1 MTEVPLPMLRKKQFL
16 FAALLFSAPLVHAQT
31 ASPAYQIPVSSG
43 TIDGRFVLPVST
55 TLTKDVLRLKNAR
68 EKVTPEQEDYMAE
81 TWADLSRFLQA
92 GSILTGDEMSNYV
105 NRIAAELTRNEP
117 ELKGKV
123 KLVINRNPGVSAGV
137 FDQGVL
143 YINIGMLAQV
153 ENEAQLA
160 FVIGRQ
166 LLLYKEQHSLSR
178 FKKRQQLIK
187 EKKMYGD
194 ELREAMREDSKERQK
209 TADRECIRLMKS
221 AGYSLPQSLNALDV
235 ILYSYVPFDDVAF
248 EPAIFE
254 DKNLKF
260 PESYILKETR
270 SISADDDFDDSN
282 NSFPNIRKR
291 KEALQTEIDKYK
303 ASEEER
309 KKFVLPETD
318 FRRVQHT
325 ARYEVCRQYDLKR
338 NFPQA
343 IYTAFM
349 LQKKNP
355 GDDFLNRIIT
365 GSLYNLAVYRLD
377 TNNTQLRSNSSDDS
391 GNEFNLMFD
400 NNSSGQYYLPSY
412 EKVEGQSQRVYYLIS
427 KMTPQEM
434 AAVAMNYAWK
444 RHREMPDD
452 KFYSRVCD
460 RLFALMAE
468 EHNLSMSSFATKSR
482 EAAKADAAKD
492 TTKEASKYD
501 KIKKQQRITDVTGE
515 DNFAHYAFVDFAGDT
530 AFTNRFRDAVKNV
543 EESKRLRDEE
553 QERKRNKEPVSL
565 GVDKII
571 VIDPLW
577 ADVNAETNKRVIL
590 TREKEQ
596 DMVGAYVEATA
607 KKLKLECV
615 LLDANRTDTLAAA
628 AYNDFCAIKEMMS
641 ARMEHGITER
651 TLTGQT
657 TDCKK
662 IIEKYGTSLCLWP
675 CAVKSYSLFS
685 SQTVYYSILVDL
697 EDGEWVF
704 TQTDVEYK
712 APSVSKFKKHIQ
724 NALADIKRPAKK

>member
-1 MTEVPLPMLRKKQFL
+1 
-16 FAALLFSAPLVHAQT
+16 
-31 ASPAYQIPVSSG
+31 
-43 TIDGRFVLPVST
+43 
-55 TLTKDVLRLKNAR
+55 
-68 EKVTPEQEDYMAE
+68 MAE
-81 TWADLSRFLQA
+81 TWADLTRFLQA

-166 LLLYKEQHSLSR
+166 LLLYKEQNSLSR
-178 FKKRQQLIK
+178 FKKRQQLMK
-187 EKKMYGD
+187 EKKLYGD
-194 ELREAMREDSKERQK
+194 DLRKALREDSKDRQK
-209 TADRECIRLMKS
+209 AADRECIRLMKA
-221 AGYSLPQSLNALDV
+221 AGYSLPQSLSALDV

-248 EPAIFE
+248 EPSIFE

-260 PESYILKETR
+260 PETYILKETR
-270 SISADDDFDDSN
+270 SISADEDFDDSN

-303 ASEEER
+303 TSEEER
-309 KKFVLPETD
+309 KKFVLPEND
-318 FRRVQHT
+318 FRKVQQT

-343 IYTAFM
+343 IYTAFI

-355 GDDFLNRIIT
+355 GDDFLNRIIA

-377 TNNTQLRSNSSDDS
+377 TNNTQLRSRSNDDS
-391 GNEFNLMFD
+391 SNEFNLMFD

-444 RHREMPDD
+444 RHLEAPED
-452 KFYSRVCD
+452 KFYNRVCD

-468 EHNLSMSSFATKSR
+468 EHNLTMSSFASKSR
-482 EAAKADAAKD
+482 DAAKADVKD
-492 TTKEASKYD
+492 TTQEASKYD
-501 KIKKQQRITDVTGE
+501 KIKKQQRVTDVNGE
-515 DNFAHYAFVDFAGDT
+515 DNFAHYAFVDFANDT
-530 AFTNRFRDAVKNV
+530 AFTNHFREAVKNV
-543 EESKRLRDEE
+543 EETKRLREE
-553 QERKRNKEPVSL
+553 EEDRKRKKEPVSL

-577 ADVNAETNKRVIL
+577 ADVNAETTKRVIL

-596 DMVGAYVEATA
+596 DQVGAFVEAAA

-615 LLDANRTDTLAAA
+615 LLDANRTDTMAAA

-641 ARMEHGITER
+641 ARMEHGVTER

-662 IIEKYGTSLCLWP
+662 IVEKYGTSLCLWP

-704 TQTDVEYK
+704 TQTDVDYK

-724 NALADIKRPAKK
+724 KALADIKRPAKK

>member
-1 MTEVPLPMLRKKQFL
+1 MAEDPLPMQRKHRFI
-16 FAALLFSAPLVHAQT
+16 FTALLFTAPLVHAQT
-31 ASPAYQIPVSSG
+31 TSPAYQIPVSSG
-43 TIDGRFVLPVST
+43 TIDSRFVLPIET
-55 TLTKDVLRLKNAR
+55 TLSKDVLRLKSAR
-68 EKVTPEQEDYMAE
+68 EKVTPEQEDFMAE

-105 NRIAAELTRNEP
+105 NRIASELTRGEP

-166 LLLYKEQHSLSR
+166 LLLYKEQHSLTR

-194 ELREAMREDSKERQK
+194 ELREAMREDSKDRQK
-209 TADRECIRLMKS
+209 TADRECIRLMKT
-221 AGYSLPQSLNALDV
+221 AGYSLPQSLSALDV

-248 EPAIFE
+248 EPSIFE

-270 SISADDDFDDSN
+270 PISADDDFDDSN

-303 ASEEER
+303 ASEDER

-318 FRRVQHT
+318 FRKVQQT

-377 TNNTQLRSNSSDDS
+377 TNNTQVRSKSSDDS
-391 GNEFNLMFD
+391 ANEFNLMFD

-444 RHREMPDD
+444 RHLELPED
-452 KFYSRVCD
+452 KFYSRVCN
-460 RLFALMAE
+460 RLFGLMAE
-468 EHNLSMSSFATKSR
+468 EHNLTMSSFASKSR
-482 EAAKADAAKD
+482 DAAKADAKD
-492 TTKEASKYD
+492 TTKETSKYD
-501 KIKKQQRITDVTGE
+501 KIKKQQRITDVNGE

-530 AFTNRFRDAVKNV
+530 AFINQFRDAVKNV

-553 QERKRNKEPVSL
+553 EDRKRKKEPISL
-565 GVDKII
+565 GVNKII

-577 ADVNAETNKRVIL
+577 SDVTAETNKRVIL

-596 DMVGAYVEATA
+596 DMIGAFVETTA

-628 AYNDFCAIKEMMS
+628 AYNDFCAIKELMA
-641 ARMEHGITER
+641 ARMEHGVTER
-651 TLTGQT
+651 TLTGQSI
-657 TDCKK
+657 DCKK
-662 IIEKYGTSLCLWP
+662 IVEKYGTSLCLWP
-675 CAVKSYSLFS
+675 CAVRSYSLFS

-704 TQTDVEYK
+704 TQTDVDYNT
-712 APSVSKFKKHIQ
+712 PSKTKFRKHIQ
-724 NALADIKRPAKK
+724 KALADIKRPAKK